1 MADANRERT
10 SEKHA
15 SHQIAS
21 IGNFQKMMK
30 STIILLLSVIVP
42 VAAFVTP
49 APRTNPSAISLAAQ
63 QSRTEFLRDVS
74 AVGIAAIAS
83 TTVGVLPQY
92 AFADETTASGV
103 AIKVLKSGNGPKPT
117 IGELASIR
125 FAAYNGEIKIDDIF
139 ATPEPYFTRVGS
151 GGLIKGVE
159 EVLPK
164 MRVGDRWVLT
174 IPVSIIFQ
182 FLFVYL
188 ILLNA
193 NIVRS
198 FDRI

>member
-1 MADANRERT
+1 
-10 SEKHA
+10 
-15 SHQIAS
+15 
-21 IGNFQKMMK
+21 MMK
-30 STIILLLSVIVP
+30 STTILLLSVIVP

-49 APRTNPSAISLAAQ
+49 APRTNPSSISLAAQ
-63 QSRTEFLRDVS
+63 QSRTEFLRDYLS
-74 AVGIAAIAS
+74 AVGIATIAS

-103 AIKVLKSGNGPKPT
+103 AIKVVKSGNGPKPT

-139 ATPEPYFTRVGS
+139 ETPEPYFTRVGS

-182 FLFVYL
+182 FLFVYM

>member
-1 MADANRERT
+1 
-10 SEKHA
+10 
-15 SHQIAS
+15 
-21 IGNFQKMMK
+21 MK

-63 QSRTEFLRDVS
+63 QSRTEFLRDVF
-74 AVGIAAIAS
+74 GIATIAS

-159 EVLPK
+159 EVLPM

-174 IPVSIIFQ
+174 IPVSTGDDATSPFH
-182 FLFVYL
+182 FRFVYL
-188 ILLNA
+188 MLLNA

>member
-1 MADANRERT
+1 
-10 SEKHA
+10 
-15 SHQIAS
+15 
-21 IGNFQKMMK
+21 MMK

-83 TTVGVLPQY
+83 TVGVLPQY

-174 IPVSIIFQ
+174 IPVSTGDDATSPFH
-182 FLFVYL
+182 FRFVYL
-188 ILLNA
+188 MLLNA
-193 NIVRS
+193 NIARS

>member
-1 MADANRERT
+1 
-10 SEKHA
+10 
-15 SHQIAS
+15 
-21 IGNFQKMMK
+21 MK
-30 STIILLLSVIVP
+30 STIIILLLSVFVP

-49 APRTNPSAISLAAQ
+49 APRTNPSTISLAAQ
-63 QSRTEFLRDVS
+63 QSRTEFLRDAIGIATIAS
-74 AVGIAAIAS
+74 AVGI
-83 TTVGVLPQY
+83 LPQS

-103 AIKVLKSGNGPKPT
+103 AIKVVKSGNGPKPT

-159 EVLPK
+159 EVLPM

-174 IPVSIIFQ
+174 IPVST
-182 FLFVYL
+182 
-188 ILLNA
+188 
-193 NIVRS
+193 
-198 FDRI
+198 

>member
-1 MADANRERT
+1 
-10 SEKHA
+10 
-15 SHQIAS
+15 
-21 IGNFQKMMK
+21 MK
-30 STIILLLSVIVP
+30 YIILLLSVFVP

-49 APRTNPSAISLAAQ
+49 APRTNPSAVSLQ
-63 QSRTEFLRDVS
+63 QSRTEFLRDAT
-74 AVGIAAIAS
+74 AVGIATIAS
-83 TTVGVLPQY
+83 TVGVLPQF

-103 AIKVLKSGNGPKPT
+103 AIKVIKSGNGPKPT
-117 IGELASIR
+117 VGELASIR

-174 IPVSIIFQ
+174 IPVSTGDNAMSPFH
-182 FLFVYL
+182 FRFVYL
-188 ILLNA
+188 MLLN
-193 NIVRS
+193 
-198 FDRI
+198 